1 MPRTSGRGGGDK
13 VVRRNADMETAKRR
27 EIYAVRRRLDV
38 PSQKLLGEVFED
50 GLLSEVSGAG
60 RLFVPETLGV
70 TVVGFSRYTRKYINV
85 GPKTET
91 VVGRSETSGITM
103 TAGLGNLMMV
113 GSLRRPNKLA
123 IELDAPELTEE
134 MKAYVDI
141 FDEIRFPLKPD
152 YNNGGEPIPH
162 LTLGIVYSDNIG
174 HFSTPSILRR
184 LDSIIG
190 VKGREITLSQPA

>member
-103 TAGLGNLMMV
+103 TADLGNLMMV

-123 IELDAPELTEE
+123 IELDAPKLTEE

-141 FDEIRFPLKPD
+141 FDEIHFPLKPD
-152 YNNGGEPIPH
+152 YNNSGEPSPH
-162 LTLGIVYSDNIG
+162 LTLGIIYSDNIG
-174 HFSTPSILRR
+174 HFSTPSVLRR

-190 VKGREITLSQPA
+190 VKSREITLSQPA